1 MKKTKKMVLVTMV
14 IMAMVISTL
23 TACGGKA
30 TPTTP
35 ASTVAM
41 DETPEPAEYIPEES
55 SKDETP
61 EPAEYVP
68 DETPEPAEVKYDAS
82 SAKGDFAQM
91 NGEFNQFIHL
101 DDKTMSDCVVLFSV
115 DGTSNYTNAFYWEG
129 PSEIGASAKVYD
141 EDIALFNKENTSIIV
156 YNWNAT
162 PSETIIGESDDSD
175 YDLMI
180 SNGQFTFYFPSDYDQ
195 EKAQEVFDS
204 FKVLTV
210 DEANALVGDMKE
222 AIKFSN

>member
-1 MKKTKKMVLVTMV
+1 MKKTKITMVLAM
-14 IMAMVISTL
+14 MAMVISTI

-30 TPTTP
+30 TPTP
-35 ASTVAM
+35 ASTTAM

-61 EPAEYVP
+61 EPA
-68 DETPEPAEVKYDAS
+68 DVKYDAS
-82 SAKGDFAQM
+82 SRKSDFAQM

-129 PSEIGASAKVYD
+129 PSEIGTKGNVLDGFVVLINQEDTLVVLYSWNTTPTETIYGVSD
-141 EDIALFNKENTSIIV
+141 ED
-156 YNWNAT
+156 
-162 PSETIIGESDDSD
+162 G

-180 SNGQFTFYFPSDYDQ
+180 SNGQFKFYYPNSFDQ
-195 EKAQEVFDS
+195 EKAQEIFDS
-204 FKVLTV
+204 FKVLTI